1 MPSLPSHYELH
12 YMTEAQRHG
21 KHKNPAPAV
30 DFLISK
36 DDNSKILLVRR
47 KNDPFKG
54 MLSIPGGFINEG
66 ETAEEAMIR
75 EAKEETSLDVEP
87 IAILGVYSDPQRDP
101 RMHTISVTFITRI
114 LRGNEDAR
122 DDAAALQWVNIED
135 ELEGLIQSRQIA
147 FDHSKILNNYRQ
159 WIKSVRGSVDSTN
172 LTFWSTKKE
181 QTEESLKIKP
191 TEG

>member
-1 MPSLPSHYELH
+1 
-12 YMTEAQRHG
+12 MTESQRHG
-21 KHKNPAPAV
+21 NHKNPAPAV
-30 DFLISK
+30 DFIISK
-36 DDNSKILLVRR
+36 DENSKILLVRR

-66 ETAEEAMIR
+66 ETAENAMIR
-75 EAKEETSLDVEP
+75 EAKEETSLVVEP

-114 LRGNEDAR
+114 VQGSENAR
-122 DDAAALQWVNIED
+122 DDAAALQWINIED
-135 ELEGLIQSRQIA
+135 ELDGLIQSQQIA
-147 FDHSKILNNYRQ
+147 FDHSKILNNYKQ
-159 WIKSVRGSVDSTN
+159 WIKAVRGSVGNTN

-191 TEG
+191 AEG